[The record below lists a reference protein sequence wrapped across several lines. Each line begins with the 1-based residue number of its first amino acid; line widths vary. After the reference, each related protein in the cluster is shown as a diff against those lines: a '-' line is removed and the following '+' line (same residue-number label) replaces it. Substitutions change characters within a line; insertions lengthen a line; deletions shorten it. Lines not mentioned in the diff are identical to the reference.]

1 MHERISEIKYA
12 VITVSDSRF
21 NEKIAGTEITD
32 KSGDFLKSEL
42 NAKIYHLIPDNKLML
57 EGLIEHIIEFTDVD
71 SIVITGGTGLS
82 KRDITADVVKN
93 LYEKELDGFKVVFHN
108 LSYGEVKYSTIL
120 SRASAGIYKGKVI
133 YSLPGSINAC
143 KTALDIIKT
152 ETGHIIGH
160 IQ

>member
-1 MHERISEIKYA
+1 MHERISDVKYA

-21 NEKIAGTEITD
+21 NEIISGHDITD
-32 KSGDFLKSEL
+32 KSGDFLKEEL
-42 NAKIYHLIPDNKLML
+42 GAKIYHLIPDNKPML
-57 EGLIEHIIEFTDVD
+57 EGLIEHIIEFTDVN

-82 KRDITADVVKN
+82 KRDITADVVKSM
-93 LYEKELDGFKVVFHN
+93 YEKELDGFKIVFHN

-120 SRASAGIYKGKVI
+120 SRASAGLYKGKII

-160 IQ
+160 IK